1 MTLPKR
7 DEFGRFLKKKKS
19 GPKSPTWEE
28 RQEFDSQ
35 REGKKGEPH
44 YHFPKGW

>member
-19 GPKSPTWEE
+19 GPKNPTWEE
-28 RQEFDSQ
+28 RQEFEKERSGQ
-35 REGKKGEPH
+35 PAAPWSH
-44 YHFPKGW
+44 VPQGW